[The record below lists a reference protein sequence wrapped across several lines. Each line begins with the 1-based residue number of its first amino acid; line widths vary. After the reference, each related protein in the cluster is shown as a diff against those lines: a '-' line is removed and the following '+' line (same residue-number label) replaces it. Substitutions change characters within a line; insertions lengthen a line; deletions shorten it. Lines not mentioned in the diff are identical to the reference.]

1 MLFSLSSFYLFS
13 THNSLVFVFHFLL
26 VRSNLL
32 ISLIICWRDDKS
44 LRLLYNVRIK
54 LILGPKVPYET
65 DLRLALGQKYHFSL
79 PIIIF
84 GGSYWACLM
93 DIFNPESQ
101 YRASFWPFHCE
112 PGVAHKQSCIYACK
126 FYCPKMSR
134 VIFLT
139 NCKSALIKK
148 C

>member
-54 LILGPKVPYET
+54 LSLGPKVPYET
-65 DLRLALGQKYHFSL
+65 DLRLALGQKYHLSL
-79 PIIIF
+79 PII
-84 GGSYWACLM
+84 GS
-93 DIFNPESQ
+93 
-101 YRASFWPFHCE
+101 
-112 PGVAHKQSCIYACK
+112 K
-126 FYCPKMSR
+126 
-134 VIFLT
+134 LT
-139 NCKSALIKK
+139 FSGCCDRQLPYSAMFIVTSTTIET
-148 C
+148 